1 LLFVLA
7 LTTRT
12 IGEGNT
18 QSGDSRL
25 SKEAADSYYQK
36 WLDQDVAFIIK
47 KEERDAFQR
56 LSSDED
62 RFHFIEQFWLRRDT
76 NWLDNKFKVEHY
88 SRIAY
93 ANKKFV

>member
-1 LLFVLA
+1 MAHISKSPKFFSLLSLLFVLA

-36 WLDQDVAFIIK
+36 WLDQDVAFIVK
-47 KEERDAFQR
+47 EEERDAFQR
-56 LSSDED
+56 LSSDND
-62 RFHFIEQFWLRRDT
+62 RFHFIEQFWLRRDSQ
-76 NWLDNKFKVEHY
+76 LA
-88 SRIAY
+88 R
-93 ANKKFV
+93 